1 MRENL
6 IMPIKTFNITNDKL
20 YDLFINQNF
29 SRKQVADYYGC
40 SEVLVKKKCQ
50 EYGIRKPKHLENE
63 NKKRKAICVCLWC
76 NRKYTVSLFR
86 TKNQRWSSKYCSH
99 KCSSDSRYL
108 GEEHKRAM
116 LNSVAAK
123 RRANLKLAHDE
134 SANEKKIQDF
144 YIKARRLTEES
155 GIRHEVDHIIPISKG
170 GKHHEDNL
178 QILTR
183 RENRHKAAK
192 HDL

>member
-1 MRENL
+1 
-6 IMPIKTFNITNDKL
+6 
-20 YDLFINQNF
+20 
-29 SRKQVADYYGC
+29 
-40 SEVLVKKKCQ
+40 
-50 EYGIRKPKHLENE
+50 
-63 NKKRKAICVCLWC
+63 
-76 NRKYTVSLFR
+76 
-86 TKNQRWSSKYCSH
+86 
-99 KCSSDSRYL
+99 
-108 GEEHKRAM
+108 M

-183 RENRHKAAK
+183 SENRRKAAK